1 MAAVSY
7 GTVLVVD
14 DDVLVLR
21 MISRMLTRRPGA
33 GVHTASNISS
43 ARTMFGQVRPS
54 TCVVDLQLPDGSG
67 IDLIRE
73 LRTLDSAVQL
83 VLITAYGSMEV
94 GAAAVRAGADSV
106 LAKPVTGPD
115 IMGVVM
121 GKRRGTTHTCVT
133 ASADR
138 AVWEHVHRVLHDCG
152 GNKSLAARRLR
163 IHRGTLQ
170 RWLDRP
176 APAR

>member
-7 GTVLVVD
+7 RSVLVVD

-21 MISRMLTRRPGA
+21 MFSRMLTRRPGLA
-33 GVHTASNISS
+33 VHTSSNITT
-43 ARTMFGQVRPS
+43 ARTMFRQVRPA
-54 TCVVDLQLPDGSG
+54 TCVVDLQLPDGNG

-73 LRTLDSAVQL
+73 LRAVDSTVQL
-83 VLITAYGSMEV
+83 VLITGYGSMEV
-94 GAAAVRAGADSV
+94 GAAAVRAGANSV
-106 LAKPVTGPD
+106 LAKPVTD
-115 IMGVVM
+115 SEIVGVVM
-121 GKRRGTTHTCVT
+121 GKRRAAHATC

-138 AVWEHVHRVLHDCG
+138 AVWEHVRRVLDDCG